1 MTTPQNNVK
10 SVSVLDLEDFVIN
23 LEQAENLLNVYLEFI
38 DDECPAIENKDTKKE
53 SLAAAAV
60 VYASRTDMFQAVL
73 RACFDIIKQSKTEL
87 SKLIYPPQTAS
98 TPKDKPR
105 ACPFFTLGITRICHI
120 LRICEKY
127 KQCGGECTAI
137 GFQGAF
143 PRIAAKQAPQRSS
156 LLDTLH
162 YPLQAVL
169 SRNHIL

>member
-53 SLAAAAV
+53 SLATAAV

-87 SKLIYPPQTAS
+87 SKLIYPPQTA
-98 TPKDKPR
+98 
-105 ACPFFTLGITRICHI
+105 
-120 LRICEKY
+120 
-127 KQCGGECTAI
+127 
-137 GFQGAF
+137 
-143 PRIAAKQAPQRSS
+143 
-156 LLDTLH
+156 
-162 YPLQAVL
+162 
-169 SRNHIL
+169 